1 VCVAYLTGRGACE
14 QLARGR
20 SPLLPL
26 QRDVTSHRER
36 RDVTPQR
43 EQPPLSPP
51 AVHSTTRH
59 SVYRAMRTSSPAAV
73 RYGDGTT
80 ALHWV
85 DSLVYS
91 EPQTLVPERDFQ
103 DVA

>member
-1 VCVAYLTGRGACE
+1 MRGVCVAYLTRRGACE

-26 QRDVTSHRER
+26 QRDVT
-36 RDVTPQR
+36 PQR
-43 EQPPLSPP
+43 EQPPLPPP

-85 DSLVYS
+85 DSLVYP